1 MARPNRDDREPE
13 GGRRPRRDR
22 RPSRGG
28 TGVPATAVRLRAE
41 HARLTTAVDGLPHG
55 LLLLDRRFRVA
66 FCNRPFLGLLG
77 LGPEAAADLG
87 SARVGRLLRRA
98 EAAGG
103 LPTRAPRA
111 AASGDAGRRSWP
123 RPGTTRPATR
133 RRQRGCN
140 SRAVARSR
148 WRTGPARTAGRP
160 SRSRT

>member
-22 RPSRGG
+22 RRPSRGG
-28 TGVPATAVRLRAE
+28 TDAPATAVRLRAE
-41 HARLTTAVDGLPHG
+41 HARLAAAVDGLPHC
-55 LLLLDRRFRVA
+55 LLLDRRLRVA

-103 LPTRAPRA
+103 R
-111 AASGDAGRRSWP
+111 
-123 RPGTTRPATR
+123 
-133 RRQRGCN
+133 
-140 SRAVARSR
+140 
-148 WRTGPARTAGRP
+148 
-160 SRSRT
+160 